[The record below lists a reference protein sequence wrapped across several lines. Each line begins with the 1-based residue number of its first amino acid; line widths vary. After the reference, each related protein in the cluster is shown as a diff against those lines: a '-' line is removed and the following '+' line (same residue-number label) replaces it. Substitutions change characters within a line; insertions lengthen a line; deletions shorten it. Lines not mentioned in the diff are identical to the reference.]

1 MKSPHTTSR
10 FDAVGIFLLTLI
22 FSLSCV
28 ANVRAAV
35 ALDTPLANDN
45 PSLTPDEISNI
56 IRHGISGLKS
66 EHASGIICVTDAEG
80 HILALYRMIQSGG
93 TDIRISE
100 QAIVKARTAAFFESR
115 NDAFTTRT
123 AQFIIQSHFPPTIT
137 NLEGGPL
144 FGVPFSNFTNSD
156 VQLQQPTGL
165 VFLSPN
171 SPQHIP
177 PGLVNTRPAA
187 QPLVITPITDD
198 PGGVPLFKKVGTK
211 YFPVG
216 AVGIEADGFGVLADG
231 IPDAGLPFA
240 ETGAKSLNAVEEQ
253 AALAAQSGFE
263 PPKQIRAD
271 RVLVNGFRFPYVK
284 TKKPFVPK
292 VADQINLA
300 IEGYFEPFFDT
311 DGSERDP
318 DGLSVGAD
326 PVVPYGTYDPF
337 AVVVTAAEQP
347 RATPQQEFPRQGWV
361 PRFPPRAAP
370 DGLLS
375 EAEVRRIVQQAADQA
390 LITRGAI
397 RRPIGV
403 SAAVFVSV
411 TDTQGNICGV
421 FRTDNATL
429 FSFDVAVQKART
441 CAFFS
446 NSEAA
451 FSTRALG
458 FLSQT
463 LYPPGI
469 DSKPTGPLSGLLP
482 QTGGVRSDPAHL
494 GPFPPPLNSGSGN
507 LTEISQ
513 LLNDDFIPVMGTD
526 SEAVQ
531 VLAIRIPH
539 IRDGRLSPLQ
549 VALTIDLTLG
559 RPFDLDDIPDKDPP
573 IACTIPNGITLF
585 PGGLPLYRDGVLVGA
600 VGVSGDGVDQDD
612 VIAFAGAKGFE
623 PPENVR
629 CDNAKDENILD
640 ALNIAIKKA
649 KKQFPN
655 LTNNALGV
663 LDVVTGR
670 ISNTPDEVLQR
681 LRLPWVKFPRSLRK

>member
-1 MKSPHTTSR
+1 MPTVLIL
-10 FDAVGIFLLTLI
+10 ALI
-22 FSLSCV
+22 FSLSV
-28 ANVRAAV
+28 SADSRAAV
-35 ALDTPLANDN
+35 ALEPPLPNDN
-45 PSLTPDEISNI
+45 PSLTPDEISGM
-56 IRHGISGLKS
+56 IRRTISALKTG
-66 EHASGIICVTDAEG
+66 HASGIVCVTDAEG
-80 HILALYRMIQSGG
+80 HILAQYRMLQSGG

-100 QAIVKARTAAFFESR
+100 QAVVKARTAAFFASR

-123 AQFIIQSHFPPTIT
+123 AQFIIQSHFPPTVT

-144 FGVPFSNFTNSD
+144 FGVPFSNFTKSD

-171 SPQHIP
+171 APQQVP
-177 PGLVNTRPAA
+177 PGLVNTRPAS
-187 QPLVITPITDD
+187 QPLVITPLTDD
-198 PGGVPLFKKVGTK
+198 PGGVPLFKKAGGRF
-211 YFPVG
+211 FPVG

-231 IPDAGLPFA
+231 VPDAGLGLFA
-240 ETGAKSLNAVEEQ
+240 PGEKSKSAVEEQ
-253 AALAAQSGFE
+253 AALAAQDGFA
-263 PPKQIRAD
+263 PPRQIRAD
-271 RVLVNGFRFPYVK
+271 RVLVNGFRFPYVS
-284 TKKPFVPK
+284 TRKPFVPP
-292 VADQINLA
+292 VANEINLA
-300 IEGYFEPFFDT
+300 IEGNFEPFFDT
-311 DGSERDP
+311 DSSERDP
-318 DGLSVGAD
+318 DGLGAGAD
-326 PVVPYGTYDPF
+326 PVAPYGTFNPF

-347 RATPQQEFPRQGWV
+347 RATPKQEFPRQGWV

-375 EAEVRRIVQQAADQA
+375 EAEVRRIIQQAADQA
-390 LITRGAI
+390 TITRGAI

-403 SAAVFVSV
+403 SAAVFIAV

-441 CAFFS
+441 AAFFS
-446 NSEAA
+446 NFQIG

-482 QTGGVRSDPAHL
+482 QTRGVRSDPAHL
-494 GPFPPPLNSGSGN
+494 GPFPPPLDSGSGN

-559 RPFDLDDIPDKDPP
+559 RPFDLDDLPDKDPP
-573 IACTIPNGITLF
+573 EACTIPNGITIF
-585 PGGLPLYRDGVLVGA
+585 PGGLPLYRNGVLVGA
-600 VGVSGDGVDQDD
+600 VGISGDGVDQDD
-612 VIAFAGAKGFE
+612 VIALAGSKGFE
-623 PPENVR
+623 PPEHVR
-629 CDNAKDENILD
+629 CDNAPDDNILE
-640 ALNIAIKKA
+640 ALNAAIKKM
-649 KKQFPN
+649 KRQFPN
-655 LTNNALGV
+655 LSNNALGV

-670 ISNTPDEVLQR
+670 ISKPPDEVLQR
-681 LRLPWVKFPRSLRK
+681 LRLPWVKIPRSLRK

>member
-1 MKSPHTTSR
+1 MKSSST
-10 FDAVGIFLLTLI
+10 FLRLALLALL
-22 FSLSCV
+22 FS
-28 ANVRAAV
+28 AQNTQAAV
-35 ALDTPLANDN
+35 ALDTPIANDN
-45 PSLTPDEISNI
+45 ASLTPDEITGI
-56 IRHGISGLKS
+56 IRRAISGLKTG
-66 EHASGIICVTDAEG
+66 HASGIICVTDAEG
-80 HILALYRMIQSGG
+80 HILAQYRMLKSGG
-93 TDIRISE
+93 DDFRISE
-100 QAIVKARTAAFFESR
+100 QAVVKARTAAFFASR

-123 AQFIIQSHFPPTIT
+123 AQFIIQSHFPPTVT

-144 FGVPFSNFTNSD
+144 FGVPFSNFTKSD

-171 SPQHIP
+171 APQQVP
-177 PGLVNTRPAA
+177 PGLVNFRPNS
-187 QPLVITPITDD
+187 QPLVITPLTDD
-198 PGGVPLFKKVGTK
+198 PGGVPLFKKVAGK
-211 YFPVG
+211 WAPVG
-216 AVGIEADGFGVLADG
+216 AVGVEADGFGVLADG
-231 IPDAGLPFA
+231 VPDAGLKFA
-240 ETGAKSLNAVEEQ
+240 EPGAASLSSVEEQ
-253 AALAAQSGFE
+253 AALAAQEGFA

-271 RVLVNGFRFPYVK
+271 RVLVNGFRFPYVA
-284 TKKPFVPK
+284 TKRPVVPDI
-292 VADQINLA
+292 ASQINLA
-300 IEGYFEPFFDT
+300 IEGNFEPFFDT

-318 DGLSVGAD
+318 DGLGVGAD
-326 PVVPYGTYDPF
+326 PVVPYGTYNPF

-347 RATPQQEFPRQGWV
+347 RATPKQEFPRQGWV

-370 DGLLS
+370 DGFLS
-375 EAEVRRIVQQAADQA
+375 EAEVRRIIQQAAEQA
-390 LITRGAI
+390 RITRGAI

-403 SAAVFVSV
+403 SAAVFISV
-411 TDTQGNICGV
+411 TDTKGNICGV

-441 CAFFS
+441 AAFFS
-446 NSEAA
+446 NFQVA

-458 FLSQT
+458 FMSQT
-463 LYPPGI
+463 LYPPGL

-482 QTGGVRSDPAHL
+482 QTGGVRADPAHL
-494 GPFPPPLNSGSGN
+494 GPFPPPLDSGSGN

-559 RPFDLDDIPDKDPP
+559 RPFDFDDPDDKDPP
-573 IACTIPNGITLF
+573 TTCTIPNGITLF

-600 VGVSGDGVDQDD
+600 IGISGDGVDQDD

-623 PPENVR
+623 PGEHVR
-629 CDNAKDENILD
+629 CDNAPDDNIVE
-640 ALNIAIKKA
+640 ALNAAIRKA
-649 KKQFPN
+649 KLQFPN

-663 LDVVTGR
+663 LDVVNGR

-681 LRLPWVKFPRSLRK
+681 LRLPWVKFPRSLKK